1 MKLVYMIINYN
12 DTKSVHELLSQI
24 QDYSCIDE
32 ILIVDNHSTDSSFA
46 KLKKVKNKKVRVV
59 QTKENK
65 GYSSAINFGTKDI
78 LERYSDANV
87 VISNAD
93 IILSS
98 EEDLKVLVKG
108 LSQKHVGIVAPT
120 IVEHGSLNRGWKL
133 PTPNQDILENIVF
146 LNRFFKRRKLYP
158 ESYYEKKT
166 SIVDVVSG
174 CVFLMRASTIKKVN
188 FLDEGVFLY
197 YEEAILA
204 KKLQDVSLHSVIY
217 NQITFVH
224 NHSVSIDKSVKK
236 LNKYKIL
243 KKSQAYFEKNY
254 NHANS
259 LQRGLLWFTNWT
271 GYVILAII
279 YWIQDLY
286 EMGGRK

>member
-98 EEDLKVLVKG
+98 EEDLKVLAKG

-174 CVFLMRASTIKKVN
+174 CIFLMRASTIKKVN

-204 KKLQDVSLHSVIY
+204 KKLQNISLHSVIY
-217 NQITFVH
+217 NQIAFVH

-271 GYVILAII
+271 SYLILAII
-279 YWIQDLY
+279 YWVQDLY
-286 EMGGRK
+286 RNGG

>member
-271 GYVILAII
+271 SYVILAII

>member
-1 MKLVYMIINYN
+1 M
-12 DTKSVHELLSQI
+12 
-24 QDYSCIDE
+24 
-32 ILIVDNHSTDSSFA
+32 DNHSTDSSFA

-174 CVFLMRASTIKKVN
+174 CIFLMKASTIQKVN

-204 KKLQDVSLHSVIY
+204 KKLQDISLHSVIY
-217 NQITFVH
+217 NQIAFVH

-271 GYVILAII
+271 SYIILAII
-279 YWIQDLY
+279 YWVQDL
-286 EMGGRK
+286 GK

>member
-98 EEDLKVLVKG
+98 EEDLKALVKG

-146 LNRFFKRRKLYP
+146 LNRFFKKQKLYP

-204 KKLQDVSLHSVIY
+204 KKLQDISLHSVIY
-217 NQITFVH
+217 NQIAFVH

-271 GYVILAII
+271 SYVILAII
-279 YWIQDLY
+279 YWVQDL
-286 EMGGRK
+286 GK